1 MNHKEL
7 QYKLNFIAKVVLQDV
22 LLTDCRNSSL
32 IPPSPKPYGCAH
44 FLMRENSLK
53 NVYPWKMLCEMYESL
68 TLGP

>member
-7 QYKLNFIAKVVLQDV
+7 QYKLNFIDSQ
-22 LLTDCRNSSL
+22 TDCRNSSL